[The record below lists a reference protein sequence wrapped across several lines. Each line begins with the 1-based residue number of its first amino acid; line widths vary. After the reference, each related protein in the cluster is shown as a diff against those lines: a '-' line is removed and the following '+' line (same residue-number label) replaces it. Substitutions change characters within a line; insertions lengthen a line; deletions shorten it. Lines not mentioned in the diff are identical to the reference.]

1 MTYPPTPPPADR
13 VNTTPQVNTHPSD
26 HNVISE
32 ALTDIIN
39 ELGPN
44 PKGTYSDVDSRLTDL
59 QNLLVPTGSI
69 MEFGAVTPPAGWVI
83 CNGAELSRT
92 DPAYAAL
99 FAVIGTSYGSGNG
112 TFKLPDFRDKSS
124 IGIGAS
130 LTVGTSGGSADLME
144 HNHGQNAHNH
154 EQNNHTHPID
164 AHNHIMTHGHAADDS
179 HEGTHTH
186 PTVANSGLPV
196 VYNGGGGSLGLAD
209 ANVWG
214 GVYGKP
220 LNVGV
225 LNAATTDAGAH
236 NHDIFVTEFTG
247 SVQNNSAGNTAKNAK
262 AAILEA
268 KAVNVKAG
276 TGNNNY
282 HPYLQVNKII
292 RL

>member
-44 PKGTYSDVDSRLTDL
+44 PKGTYSDVESRLTDL

-83 CNGAELSRT
+83 CDGAELSRT
-92 DPAYAAL
+92 DPTYAAL
-99 FAVIGTSYGSGNG
+99 FAVIGTSYGSGSG

-144 HNHGQNAHNH
+144 HNHVQNAHNH
-154 EQNNHTHPID
+154 GQNNHTHPID
-164 AHNHIMTHGHAADDS
+164 AHSHVSNHGHTADDS
-179 HEGTHTH
+179 HEGAHIH
-186 PTVANSGLPV
+186 DSLVRRDYSASGSSGRPGIT
-196 VYNGGGGSLGLAD
+196 NGSGVDIWYSQVRSDIMAAAGS
-209 ANVWG
+209 
-214 GVYGKP
+214 
-220 LNVGV
+220 
-225 LNAATTDAGAH
+225 H
-236 NHDIFVTEFTG
+236 NHDIKVNNFTG
-247 SVQNNSAGNTAKNAK
+247 STDSNTGGKTAKNAK

>member
-26 HNVISE
+26 HNVISQ

-83 CNGAELSRT
+83 CDGASLSRT
-92 DPAYAAL
+92 DPVYAAL
-99 FAVIGTSYGSGNG
+99 FAVIGTSYGSGSG

-144 HNHGQNAHNH
+144 HNHVQNAHNH
-154 EQNNHTHPID
+154 GQNNHTHPID
-164 AHNHIMTHGHAADDS
+164 AHSHIQNHGHTVDVTEAG
-179 HEGTHTH
+179 EHTH
-186 PTVANSGLPV
+186 ALLVRRDYSASGSTGRPGLTNNSGAD
-196 VYNGGGGSLGLAD
+196 VYYSGAGGNMTGAGSH
-209 ANVWG
+209 
-214 GVYGKP
+214 K
-220 LNVGV
+220 
-225 LNAATTDAGAH
+225 H
-236 NHDIFVTEFTG
+236 NIKINNFTG
-247 SVQNNSAGNTAKNAK
+247 SVDSNTDGKTAKDAK

-268 KAVNVKAG
+268 TAVNVKAG